1 MIAYILIIVC
11 STVLIG
17 FIIDVLSSKI
27 KVPSVVPLLLFGFS
41 LKWFLQVLNLPV
53 PDTSKVLPFVGTIG
67 LVLIV
72 LEGALELKINQDKI
86 VLIKKAFWISLVG
99 IVVMTIVTTSVC
111 VYIFNYP
118 IHDTITNVLP
128 LCIISSAIA
137 IPSAKAF
144 AENDREFI
152 VYESSFSDIFGVVL
166 FNFFAFTEVINYMS
180 GIFFIKDILVIRLI
194 TIIGTVISAIV
205 LYRIS
210 TSVKHV
216 PLLALILLIY
226 AITKL
231 LHLPG
236 LIFILMLG
244 LIFSNANLLHHI
256 KWFKKIQ
263 FETFNIEVHDFTA
276 LVIEATFLMR
286 ILFFVMFGFTISP
299 VEIIDVTVLPF
310 SIGIVILIFLS
321 RFILLR
327 INKTKVLPV
336 LFVAPR
342 GLINILLFITIPASS
357 KLTTINNALVI
368 QLVLLTAL
376 TLILGSALSKKS
388 APIAF
393 TSK

>member
-166 FNFFAFTEVINYMS
+166 FNF
-180 GIFFIKDILVIRLI
+180 
-194 TIIGTVISAIV
+194 
-205 LYRIS
+205 
-210 TSVKHV
+210 
-216 PLLALILLIY
+216 LLL
-226 AITKL
+226 
-231 LHLPG
+231 
-236 LIFILMLG
+236 
-244 LIFSNANLLHHI
+244 
-256 KWFKKIQ
+256 Q
-263 FETFNIEVHDFTA
+263 
-276 LVIEATFLMR
+276 R
-286 ILFFVMFGFTISP
+286 
-299 VEIIDVTVLPF
+299 
-310 SIGIVILIFLS
+310 
-321 RFILLR
+321 
-327 INKTKVLPV
+327 
-336 LFVAPR
+336 
-342 GLINILLFITIPASS
+342 
-357 KLTTINNALVI
+357 
-368 QLVLLTAL
+368 
-376 TLILGSALSKKS
+376 
-388 APIAF
+388 
-393 TSK
+393 